1 MQSVKDAKKS
11 SKLDKVA
18 TLSTMIAMKR
28 FLLCWITIS
37 FIMIMPVIAQDDSAA
52 EAITVGTLI
61 EGRID
66 DTTSRAAYTIA
77 GARGTI
83 VRVQLTAING
93 DLDPVL
99 AIFDPAGN
107 LIINRDD
114 SAESRNIDFTLTF
127 QENGTYQVIVGRFA
141 YSIGTT
147 SGDYD
152 LLIERVG
159 VSSDEGSSLQ
169 YGIPI
174 VNTITNAQ
182 PRLFFTF
189 DANEGDIINIAMVRS
204 SGTLDPYI
212 QLLDPS
218 RFLIAEN
225 DDFDDTS
232 FNARIQTFVIST
244 AGTYIIVASR
254 YEGAGSFVLTVDEA
268 NNSGLGNSRFAPA
281 GIAFD
286 QTVTAE
292 LTQNR
297 YERFHVFEGQR
308 DQIISISME
317 RTQFIGQL
325 DAYLVL
331 TNAGFQPLIEDDDSG
346 TGSSALIEDYRLPA
360 DGLYYIIATRFERA
374 EGTSFGEYNL
384 TLTDQGSAFAGI
396 PADIPRLL
404 YGTTLE
410 DSITAD
416 DTDSLYAFWG
426 VAGERV
432 IIAMEQMSGSLDAV
446 IELLDAE
453 QVRML
458 LDDDSGFEDN
468 ARLDTVLTY
477 TGVHFIRATRYEGST
492 GDANTTGTYRLTLT
506 RIVNTDTP

>member
-1 MQSVKDAKKS
+1 
-11 SKLDKVA
+11 
-18 TLSTMIAMKR
+18 MKR
-28 FLLCWITIS
+28 FLLWWITVSLIL
-37 FIMIMPVIAQDDSAA
+37 ITPVIAQDEPII

-66 DTTSRAAYTIA
+66 DGSPRVAYTIS

-83 VRVQLTAING
+83 VRIQLTALNG
-93 DLDPVL
+93 DLDPIL
-99 AIFDPAGN
+99 SIFDPLDN
-107 LIINRDD
+107 LVLTRDD
-114 SAESRNIDFTLTF
+114 SEGSQDVDFTLTF
-127 QENGTYQVIVGRFA
+127 QENGTYQIIIGRFG
-141 YSIGTT
+141 YGLGTT

-152 LLIERVG
+152 LLVERVG
-159 VSSDEGSSLQ
+159 VSSSEGSSLQ

-189 DANEGDIINIAMVRS
+189 EANEGDIINVAMVRS
-204 SGTLDPYI
+204 SGTLDPYL
-212 QLLDPS
+212 QLLDPN

-225 DDFDDTS
+225 DDFDDTT
-232 FNARIQTFVIST
+232 FNARIQTFVINT

-254 YEGAGSFVLTVDEA
+254 YEGAGSFVLTVEEA

-281 GIAFD
+281 GISFD
-286 QTVTAE
+286 QTITAE

-308 DQIISISME
+308 DQIISIAMD
-317 RTQFIGQL
+317 RTQFAGQL
-325 DAYLVL
+325 DAYLIL
-331 TNAGFQPLIEDDDSG
+331 TNAGFQPLIEDDDG
-346 TGSSALIEDYRLPA
+346 GVGSSALIEDYRLPA

-374 EGTSFGEYNL
+374 EGTSFGEYTL
-384 TLTDQGSAFAGI
+384 TLTDEGSAFAGI

-404 YGTTLE
+404 YGTTIE
-410 DSITAD
+410 DTITQD
-416 DTDSLYAFWG
+416 DSDSLFVFWG
-426 VAGERV
+426 TEGERV
-432 IIAMEQMSGSLDAV
+432 IIAMDQMSGTLDSV

-468 ARLDTVLTY
+468 SRLDTVLTY
-477 TGVHFIRATRYEGST
+477 TGIHYIRATRYEGNT
-492 GDANTTGTYRLTLT
+492 GDPNTTGTYRLTLT
-506 RIVNTDTP
+506 RIVTSNTP